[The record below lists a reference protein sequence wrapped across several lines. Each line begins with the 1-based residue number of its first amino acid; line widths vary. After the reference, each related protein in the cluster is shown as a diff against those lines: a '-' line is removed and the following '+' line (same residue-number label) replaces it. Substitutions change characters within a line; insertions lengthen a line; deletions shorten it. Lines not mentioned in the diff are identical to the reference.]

1 LLSPPSLD
9 GFRLLSCWLAGL
21 LLVAVLATS
30 CSKTAAS
37 PPRAL
42 AVPTLAGI
50 NYGQPVAADGTWAG
64 SQWLRSGTGH
74 ADFWDRVKGRFDHD
88 LTLINQRHLGSV
100 VRIFVGLDQL
110 MVWDPVA
117 GYSGF
122 NQEALDNFDQAL
134 GMLDRHQIRAF
145 VVLYD
150 QEEQDNLGNFHFE
163 ALDGAH
169 PRMRAGYLQA
179 TTDFM
184 QRFGDRHTVIGWD
197 LFNEAYNS
205 LGTDGGL
212 PRPPHSDPVSPNYPR
227 AVVHNFLR
235 DLYQAAKRGAPGA
248 MFTVSDTTE
257 IYWHNPPDLQ
267 IYDGVLDYYDIH
279 VYDDRPAYPNWRAM
293 LNKPYIVGEAGASTD
308 GDHFEDQKL
317 NPPALRYLLD
327 QAAAHGVSA
336 VLAHGDLLTSSG
348 DLTPSGQVI
357 AQFLSRSGQTPR
369 TG

>member
-1 LLSPPSLD
+1 M
-9 GFRLLSCWLAGL
+9 
-21 LLVAVLATS
+21 LVTVLASS
-30 CSKTAAS
+30 CSKTTSS
-37 PPRAL
+37 PPPTL
-42 AVPTLAGI
+42 AVPSLAGI

-64 SQWLRSGTGH
+64 NQWLRSGTGQE
-74 ADFWDRVKGRFDHD
+74 DFWDRVKGRFDHD

-110 MVWDPVA
+110 MVWDPA
-117 GYSGF
+117 SGYSGF
-122 NQEALDNFDQAL
+122 TQEALDNLDQAL

-227 AVVHNFLR
+227 AVVHDFLR

-248 MFTVSDTTE
+248 LLTVSDTTE
-257 IYWHNPPDLQ
+257 IYWHNPPNLR

-279 VYDDRPAYPNWRAM
+279 VYDDRPVYPNWRAL
-293 LNKPYIVGEAGASTD
+293 LNKPYIVGEAGAATD
-308 GDHFEDQKL
+308 GQHFEDQHL
-317 NPPALRYLLD
+317 NPPVLRYLLD
-327 QAAAHGVSA
+327 EAAAHGVSA
-336 VLAHGDLLTSSG
+336 VLAHGNLLSNNG

-357 AQFLSRSGQTPR
+357 AQFMARSGQTPR